1 MLLLL
6 FKVSYDCNFLNVII
20 LYNLVIKLN
29 DAREVLLERGLFYT
43 KRQGLNK
50 FWSPKLFKETEL

>member
-1 MLLLL
+1 M
-6 FKVSYDCNFLNVII
+6 II
-20 LYNLVIKLN
+20 LYNFVIKLN

>member
-43 KRQGLNK
+43 KRQSLNK